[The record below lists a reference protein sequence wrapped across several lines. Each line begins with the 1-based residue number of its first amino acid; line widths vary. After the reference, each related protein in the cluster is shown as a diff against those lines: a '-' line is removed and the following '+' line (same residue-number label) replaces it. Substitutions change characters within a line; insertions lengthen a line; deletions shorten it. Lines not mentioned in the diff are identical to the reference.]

1 MSYLMSLDRIF
12 KSKVKQSSLVINKTL
27 EEKSMK
33 KNLLTVAAMA
43 VVAFF
48 VSTEIA
54 KAADVTFSGQIRT
67 RWEANEQGANGGDS
81 AGRSFANKP
90 DDSIFT
96 SARLAATANVNE
108 TTSAFIQMQS
118 IRTWGQTSG
127 GAAAGNNGG
136 SGNASGT
143 VSDGDSSVGV
153 HQAYFTLKNF
163 LGAPLDAKVGRQE
176 ILLDG
181 WRLFGNTIWTAGMQT
196 HDAISFSHKHDNM
209 SLFLA
214 YISAVEN
221 DRTDD
226 PNDSTDRENL
236 LAHVNVKGILGGQ
249 FSGYLDYDSN
259 SSAALAQQRNNEILT
274 IGGRQAGKMAGLDY
288 RGEYYYQWGGGNGQK
303 DGNVTTDADRSAYM
317 FGLRV
322 GKAFNNVSF
331 KPSVTVWYDYLSGT
345 DDEEQREG
353 SWNSFNTLF
362 DTGHKFYGLQ
372 DLFLGVGGGGAAGT
386 QGLGLQNLAL
396 KTKLNPMPGWTLKVD
411 YHWFWTAES
420 AQANTG
426 TRGFANTAATQTL
439 DNNLGNEIDITAVTK
454 MNANTK
460 VMIGY
465 SHYDAT
471 NTFFALKNGS
481 VLTTNTSTF
490 AGTDDA
496 DWAYVQF
503 DVKF

>member
-1 MSYLMSLDRIF
+1 
-12 KSKVKQSSLVINKTL
+12 
-27 EEKSMK
+27 MK
-33 KNLLTVAAMA
+33 KNFLTVAAMA

-54 KAADVTFSGQIRT
+54 KAADITFSGQLRT
-67 RWEANEQGANGGDS
+67 RWEVNEHGNNGGNG
-81 AGRSFANKP
+81 AGSINSFS
-90 DDSIFT
+90 DDGDDFIFT
-96 SARLAATANVNE
+96 SARLAATANINE

-118 IRTWGQTSG
+118 IRTWGQVNGGTA
-127 GAAAGNNGG
+127 GAAGAG

-143 VSDGDSSVGV
+143 VNDGDATVGV

-163 LGAPLDAKVGRQE
+163 LGAPLDAKIGRQE

-181 WRLFGNTIWTAGMQT
+181 WRLFGNTIWTAGMQS
-196 HDAISFSHKHDNM
+196 HDAVSFSHKHDNV

-221 DRTDD
+221 DRIAD

-236 LAHVNVKGILGGQ
+236 LAHVNVKGVLGGQ

-259 SSAALAQQRNNEILT
+259 SSAAAGQTRGNEIWT
-274 IGGRQAGKMAGLDY
+274 IGGRQAGKLAGLDY
-288 RGEYYYQWGGGNGQK
+288 RGEYYYQFGSGNGQK
-303 DGNVTTDADRSAYM
+303 DGNATTDADREAYM
-317 FGLRV
+317 FGVRV
-322 GKAFNNVSF
+322 GKTFNNVSF
-331 KPSVTVWYDYLSGT
+331 KPGVTVWYDYLSGSN
-345 DDEEQREG
+345 DEDQVGGEWG
-353 SWNSFNTLF
+353 AFNTLF

-372 DLFLGVGGGGAAGT
+372 DVFLGVGAGGNTGT
-386 QGLGLQNLAL
+386 QGLGLQDLAL

-420 AQANTG
+420 VAANTT
-426 TRGFANTAATQTL
+426 TRGFANTAGTDTL
-439 DNNLGNEIDITAVTK
+439 GNNLGTEIDVTAVTK

-471 NTFFALKNGS
+471 QSFFALKNSGTGGAS
-481 VLTTNTSTF
+481 PLF
-490 AGTDDA
+490 KGTDDA

>member
-1 MSYLMSLDRIF
+1 
-12 KSKVKQSSLVINKTL
+12 
-27 EEKSMK
+27 MK

-54 KAADVTFSGQIRT
+54 KAADITFSGQLRT
-67 RWEANEQGANGGDS
+67 RWEANEQGANGGDGTVDR
-81 AGRSFANKP
+81 GRAFANLP

-96 SARLAATANVNE
+96 SARLAATANINE

-127 GAAAGNNGG
+127 GAGTGSTAG

-143 VSDGDSSVGV
+143 VSDADASVGV

-176 ILLDG
+176 IILDG

-226 PNDSTDRENL
+226 PNDSTDRESY
-236 LAHVNVKGILGGQ
+236 LAHLNLKGVLGGQ
-249 FSGYLDYDSN
+249 FSGYLNWDSN
-259 SSAALAQQRNNEILT
+259 SSAAAAQTRANDIWT
-274 IGGRQAGKMAGLDY
+274 IGGRQVGKLAGLDY
-288 RGEYYYQWGGGNGQK
+288 RGEYYYQFGSGNGQK

-322 GKAFNNVSF
+322 GKTFNNVSF
-331 KPSVTVWYDYLSGT
+331 KPGVTVWYDYLSGT
-345 DDEEQREG
+345 SDEDQRDG
-353 SWNSFNTLF
+353 DWKSFNTLW

-372 DLFLGVGGGGAAGT
+372 DLFLGVGAGSNTGT
-386 QGLGLQNLAL
+386 QGLGLQDLAL

-420 AQANTG
+420 VSANSA
-426 TRGFANTAATQTL
+426 TRGLATNDGNLAGTTL
-439 DNNLGNEIDITAVTK
+439 DNNLGNELDITAVTK

-460 VMIGY
+460 IMIGY

-471 NTFFALKNGS
+471 NSFFALKNTGS
-481 VLTTNTSTF
+481 GGQTNTTTTF

>member
-1 MSYLMSLDRIF
+1 
-12 KSKVKQSSLVINKTL
+12 
-27 EEKSMK
+27 MK

-43 VVAFF
+43 VAAFF

-54 KAADVTFSGQIRT
+54 KAADITFSGQLRT
-67 RWEANEQGANGGDS
+67 RWEANEQGANGGD
-81 AGRSFANKP
+81 APGRSFADKP
-90 DDSIFT
+90 DDSTFT
-96 SARLAATANVNE
+96 SARLAATAKINE
-108 TTSAFIQMQS
+108 TTSAFIQLQS
-118 IRTWGQTSG
+118 IRTWGQVNG
-127 GAAAGNNGG
+127 GSTANSTAG

-143 VSDGDSSVGV
+143 VNDGDASVGV

-163 LGAPLDAKVGRQE
+163 LGAPLDAKIGRQE

-196 HDAISFSHKHDNM
+196 HDAMTFSHKHDNV

-214 YISAVEN
+214 YINVIEN

-226 PNDSTDRENL
+226 SSDSRDRENL
-236 LAHVNVKGILGGQ
+236 LAHVNVKGVLGGQ

-259 SSAALAQQRNNEILT
+259 SAAANSAGTLDNEIWT
-274 IGGRQAGKMAGLDY
+274 IGGRQAGKLAGLDY
-288 RGEYYYQWGGGNGQK
+288 RGEYYHQWGSGNAQK
-303 DGNVTTDADRSAYM
+303 DGNATTDADRSAYM

-322 GKAFNNVSF
+322 GKTFNNVSF
-331 KPSVTVWYDYLSGT
+331 KPGVTLWYDYVSGT
-345 DDEEQREG
+345 DDKDQRDG

-386 QGLGLQNLAL
+386 QGLGLQDLAL

-420 AQANTG
+420 VAANTT
-426 TRGFANTAATQTL
+426 TRGFANTALTDANSGNL
-439 DNNLGNEIDITAVTK
+439 DNKLGNELDITAVTK

-471 NTFFALKNGS
+471 NSFFALKNGAIARNS
-481 VLTTNTSTF
+481 NSTF
-490 AGTDDA
+490 SGTDDA

>member
-1 MSYLMSLDRIF
+1 
-12 KSKVKQSSLVINKTL
+12 
-27 EEKSMK
+27 MK

-54 KAADVTFSGQIRT
+54 KAADITFSGQLRT
-67 RWEANEQGANGGDS
+67 RWEVNEHGNNGGNGTGTNNAFSND
-81 AGRSFANKP
+81 P
-90 DDSIFT
+90 DDFIFT

-118 IRTWGQTSG
+118 VRTWGQEAGTAGG
-127 GAAAGNNGG
+127 GAAAG
-136 SGNASGT
+136 SGNASLT
-143 VSDGDSSVGV
+143 PSDADASVGV

-163 LGAPLDAKVGRQE
+163 LGAPLDAKIGRQE

-196 HDAISFSHKHDNM
+196 HDAMSFSHKRDNV

-221 DRTDD
+221 SRVDD
-226 PNDSTDRENL
+226 PNDSTDRENY
-236 LAHVNVKGILGGQ
+236 LAHVNVKGVLGGQ

-259 SSAALAQQRNNEILT
+259 SSATAAQTRDNEIWT
-274 IGGRQAGKMAGLDY
+274 IGGRQAGKMGGLDY
-288 RGEYYYQWGGGNGQK
+288 RGEIYYQFGSANGQK
-303 DGNVTTDADRSAYM
+303 DGNLTTDADREAYM

-322 GKAFNNVSF
+322 GKTFNNVSF
-331 KPSVTVWYDYLSGT
+331 KPGVTVWYDYLSGT
-345 DDEEQREG
+345 NDQDQVNG
-353 SWNSFNTLF
+353 DWNSFNTLF

-372 DLFLGVGGGGAAGT
+372 DVFLGVGSGGNTGT
-386 QGLGLQNLAL
+386 QGLGLQDLAL

-411 YHWFWTAES
+411 YHWFWTAE
-420 AQANTG
+420 NIGNNPTTTG
-426 TRGFANTAATQTL
+426 ITDAGSNSGVNHFDGNH
-439 DNNLGNEIDITAVTK
+439 LGNELDITAVTK

-471 NTFFALKNGS
+471 RGFLALKNTGTGAATPLFKGS
-481 VLTTNTSTF
+481 
-490 AGTDDA
+490 DDA

>member
-1 MSYLMSLDRIF
+1 
-12 KSKVKQSSLVINKTL
+12 
-27 EEKSMK
+27 MK
-33 KNLLTVAAMA
+33 KNFLTVAAMA

-54 KAADVTFSGQIRT
+54 KAADITFSGQLRT
-67 RWEANEQGANGGDS
+67 RWEANEQGANGGD
-81 AGRSFANKP
+81 APGRAFGDLA
-90 DDSIFT
+90 DDSTFT
-96 SARLAATANVNE
+96 SARLAATAKINE
-108 TTSAFIQMQS
+108 TTSAFIQLQS
-118 IRTWGQTSG
+118 IRTWGQPNRGTNTG
-127 GAAAGNNGG
+127 GSTAG

-143 VSDGDSSVGV
+143 VNDGDASVGV

-163 LGAPLDAKVGRQE
+163 LGAPLDAKIGRQE

-196 HDAISFSHKHDNM
+196 HDAVSFSHKHDNM

-221 DRTDD
+221 DRITD
-226 PNDSTDRENL
+226 PNDSTDRESY
-236 LAHVNVKGILGGQ
+236 LAHVNVKGVLGGQ
-249 FSGYLDYDSN
+249 FSGYLNWDSN
-259 SSAALAQQRNNEILT
+259 NSAAAAQTRDNDIWT
-274 IGGRQAGKMAGLDY
+274 IGGRQAGKLAGFDY
-288 RGEYYYQWGGGNGQK
+288 RGEYYYQFGNANGQL
-303 DGNVTTDADRSAYM
+303 DAAVTDDADRSAYM

-345 DDEEQREG
+345 NDDDQRTG
-353 SWNSFNTLF
+353 DASWNSFNTLW

-372 DLFLGVGGGGAAGT
+372 DLFLGVGGGGNTGT
-386 QGLGLQNLAL
+386 QGLGLQDLAL
-396 KTKLNPMPGWTLKVD
+396 KTKINPMPGWTLKAD

-420 AQANTG
+420 VAANTT
-426 TRGFANTAATQTL
+426 TRGFASAGSNRAGNVL
-439 DNNLGNEIDITAVTK
+439 DNNLGTELDITAVTK

-471 NTFFALKNGS
+471 RSFLALKNTGTAGATP
-481 VLTTNTSTF
+481 LF
-490 AGTDDA
+490 GGTDDA

>member
-1 MSYLMSLDRIF
+1 
-12 KSKVKQSSLVINKTL
+12 
-27 EEKSMK
+27 MK

-54 KAADVTFSGQIRT
+54 KAADITFSGQLRT
-67 RWEANEQGANGGDS
+67 RWEVNEQGNNGGNG
-81 AGRSFANKP
+81 AGSINAFSNDG
-90 DDSIFT
+90 DDFIFT
-96 SARLAATANVNE
+96 SARLAATANINE
-108 TTSAFIQMQS
+108 TTGAFIQMQS
-118 IRTWGQTSG
+118 TRTWGQVNG
-127 GAAAGNNGG
+127 GTADTQNGG

-143 VSDGDSSVGV
+143 VNDNDSTVGV

-181 WRLFGNTIWTAGMQT
+181 WRLFGNTIWTPGMQS
-196 HDAISFSHKHDNM
+196 HDAVSFSHKHDNV

-221 DRTDD
+221 DRIND

-236 LAHVNVKGILGGQ
+236 LAHVNVKGVLGGQ

-259 SSAALAQQRNNEILT
+259 SSAAAAQTRGNEIWT
-274 IGGRQAGKMAGLDY
+274 IGGRQAGKMAGLNY
-288 RGEYYYQWGGGNGQK
+288 RGELYYQFGSGNGQK
-303 DGNVTTDADRSAYM
+303 DGNVTTDADRDAIM
-317 FGLRV
+317 FGVRV

-331 KPSVTVWYDYLSGT
+331 KPSVTLWYDYLSGT
-345 DDEEQREG
+345 NDKNQRDG

-362 DTGHKFYGLQ
+362 DTGHKYYGLQ
-372 DLFLGVGGGGAAGT
+372 DLFLGVGSGGNTGT
-386 QGLGLQNLAL
+386 QGLGLQDLAL
-396 KTKLNPMPGWTLKVD
+396 KTKINPMPGWTLKVD

-420 AQANTG
+420 VAANTT
-426 TRGFANTAATQTL
+426 TRGFASDGTLLVANGSNSGINVL
-439 DNNLGNEIDITAVTK
+439 DNDLGNEIDITAVTK

-465 SHYDAT
+465 SHFDAT
-471 NTFFALKNGS
+471 RSFLALKNTGTAQAAP
-481 VLTTNTSTF
+481 LFKGTN
-490 AGTDDA
+490 DA

>member
-1 MSYLMSLDRIF
+1 
-12 KSKVKQSSLVINKTL
+12 
-27 EEKSMK
+27 MK

-54 KAADVTFSGQIRT
+54 KAADITFSGQLRT
-67 RWEANEQGANGGDS
+67 RWEVNEQGAASGDGTVEN
-81 AGRSFANKP
+81 GRSFADLG
-90 DDSIFT
+90 DDFIFT
-96 SARLAATANVNE
+96 SARLAAKANINE
-108 TTSAFIQMQS
+108 TTGAFIQMQS
-118 IRTWGQTSG
+118 IRTWGQTNG
-127 GAAAGNNGG
+127 GAGTGSTAG

-143 VSDGDSSVGV
+143 VNDADASVGV

-163 LGAPLDAKVGRQE
+163 LGAPLDAKIGRQE

-196 HDAISFSHKHDNM
+196 HDAMSFSHKHDNM

-226 PNDSTDRENL
+226 PNDSTDRESY
-236 LAHVNVKGILGGQ
+236 LAHLNVKGVLGGQ
-249 FSGYLDYDSN
+249 FSGYLNWDSN
-259 SSAALAQQRNNEILT
+259 SSAAAAQTRANDIWT
-274 IGGRQAGKMAGLDY
+274 IGGRQAGKLAGLDY
-288 RGEYYYQWGGGNGQK
+288 RGEYYYQFGNGNGQK
-303 DGNVTTDADRSAYM
+303 DGNAATNADREAYM

-322 GKAFNNVSF
+322 GKTFNNVSF
-331 KPSVTVWYDYLSGT
+331 KPGVTLWYDYLSGT
-345 DDEEQREG
+345 SDEDQRNGEWG
-353 SWNSFNTLF
+353 SFNTLF

-372 DLFLGVGGGGAAGT
+372 DVFLGVGGGGNAGT
-386 QGLGLQNLAL
+386 QGLGLQDLAL
-396 KTKLNPMPGWTLKVD
+396 KTKFNPMPGWTLKMD

-420 AQANTG
+420 VSANSATRGLNVADAQAPG
-426 TRGFANTAATQTL
+426 TTL
-439 DNNLGNEIDITAVTK
+439 NNNLGNELDITAVTK

-471 NTFFALKNGS
+471 PSFFALKNTGS
-481 VLTTNTSTF
+481 AGQTNATTTF

>member
-1 MSYLMSLDRIF
+1 
-12 KSKVKQSSLVINKTL
+12 
-27 EEKSMK
+27 MK

-54 KAADVTFSGQIRT
+54 KAADITFSGQLRT
-67 RWEANEQGANGGDS
+67 RWELNEHGANGGN
-81 AGRSFANKP
+81 GRIANQGAQSVNAFT
-90 DDSIFT
+90 DDSQQETFT
-96 SARLAATANVNE
+96 SARLAATANINE
-108 TTSAFIQMQS
+108 TTSAFIQLQS
-118 IRTWGQTSG
+118 IRTWGQVAG
-127 GAAAGNNGG
+127 GTATQIGAG

-143 VSDGDSSVGV
+143 VSDGDASVGV

-163 LGAPLDAKVGRQE
+163 LNLPLALDAKIGRQE

-214 YISAVEN
+214 YIQAVEN
-221 DRTDD
+221 DRVSD
-226 PNDSTDRENL
+226 PNDSTDRESY
-236 LAHVNVKGILGGQ
+236 LAHLNLKGVLGGQ
-249 FSGYLDYDSN
+249 FSGYLNWDSN
-259 SSAALAQQRNNEILT
+259 DSAAGAQTRDNDIWT
-274 IGGRQAGKMAGLDY
+274 IGGRQAGKLAGLDY
-288 RGEYYYQWGGGNGQK
+288 RGEYYYQFGNANGQL
-303 DGNVTTDADRSAYM
+303 DAAVVDDAEREAYM
-317 FGLRV
+317 FGVRV
-322 GKAFNNVSF
+322 GKSFNNVSF

-345 DDEEQREG
+345 DDADQRAG
-353 SWNSFNTLF
+353 DATWKSFNTLW

-372 DLFLGVGGGGAAGT
+372 DLFLGVGGGGNTGT
-386 QGLGLQNLAL
+386 QGLGLQDLAV
-396 KTKLNPMPGWTLKVD
+396 KTKINPMAGWTVKAD

-420 AQANTG
+420 VAANTA
-426 TRGFANTAATQTL
+426 TRGFASLATNSGANVL
-439 DNNLGNEIDITAVTK
+439 ENNLGTELDITAVTK

-465 SHYDAT
+465 SHFDAST
-471 NTFFALKNGS
+471 SFIALKNDG
-481 VLTTNTSTF
+481 TTG
-490 AGTDDA
+490 AGTSGRFGNDDA